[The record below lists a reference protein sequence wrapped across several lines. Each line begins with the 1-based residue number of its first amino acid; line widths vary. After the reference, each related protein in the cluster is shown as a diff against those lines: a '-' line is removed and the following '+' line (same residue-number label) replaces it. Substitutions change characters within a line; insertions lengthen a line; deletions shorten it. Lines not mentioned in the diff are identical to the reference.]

1 MAFKTKQLRNVVLLG
16 HAGSGKTTL
25 AEDMLFEAGVI
36 TRRGRV
42 VDQNTVSDNT
52 DLEHERGNS
61 IFNHLLHNEWRG
73 VKLNFIDTP
82 GYDDFVGEVVS
93 AVKVADTAI
102 MVLNGAHGVE
112 VGTELLWE
120 YIDEF
125 GTPTVFVINQ
135 LDHEQAEFERTL
147 EQAQERFGNKVI
159 PVQFPVRTGIGFNS
173 IVDALRMVMYV
184 FPDGG
189 GKPEKKEIPATELER
204 AKALHNQLV
213 EVAAEHEDGLME
225 KFFDQGT
232 LDEEELARGLTL
244 ALAQH
249 DFFPVFCT
257 SAERN
262 MGSGRLMGFLHDIAP
277 SPADRKPAVLTDGNT
292 VACDPDDKCTS
303 VFIFK
308 TVSEPKV
315 GIVSYFKVFS
325 GRLKAGDELIN
336 ATNRGAERFGQLF
349 LANGGK
355 REPVEE
361 LQAGDIGVTVKLKN
375 THSNQ
380 TLNTKGCER
389 QISPIVFPE
398 SRIRAAVV
406 PQSQNDMEKL
416 VKALHQLAE
425 EDSTLI
431 VEQSATLKQ
440 TLIHGQGQL
449 HLDLVKYRVEKNFG
463 VVMEMVKP
471 RISYRET
478 ITKAANAEYRHK
490 KQTGGA
496 GQFAE
501 VHMRIEPWFEGMP
514 DPSDLT
520 IKHRESETL
529 PWGGKLEYFWCIVG
543 GSIDNK
549 FSSAIKKGIMSKME
563 EGPLTGSPCRDIR
576 IYIYDGKMHP
586 VDSNDMAFQLAG
598 MQAFKECF
606 RSAAPQLMEP
616 IMEVEVLCPDTM
628 TGEVM
633 GDLQTR
639 RAIITG
645 MDTQG
650 HYQKVNAR
658 VPQSEL
664 WQYYNTLRSLTQGR
678 AKYHRHFKEFQAVPM
693 DLQNKLVHDYQ
704 EHLEEV

>member
-1 MAFKTKQLRNVVLLG
+1 
-16 HAGSGKTTL
+16 
-25 AEDMLFEAGVI
+25 MLFEAGVI

-52 DLEHERGNS
+52 ELEHERGNS

-73 VKLNFIDTP
+73 VKLNFIDTR

-93 AVKVADTAI
+93 GVKVADTAI

-135 LDHEQAEFERTL
+135 LDHEQADYERTL

-189 GKPEKKEIPATELER
+189 GKPEKREIPASESER

-225 KFFDQGT
+225 KYFEQGT
-232 LDEEELARGLTL
+232 LDEEELSRGLTL

-277 SPADRKPAVLTDGNT
+277 SPADRLPAALTDGNS

-308 TVSEPKV
+308 TVTEPKV
-315 GIVSYFKVFS
+315 GVVSYFKVFS

-336 ATNRGAERFGQLF
+336 AANRGAERFGQLF

-398 SRIRAAVV
+398 SRIRAAVI
-406 PQSQNDMEKL
+406 PQSQQDMEKL

-425 EDSTLI
+425 EDPTLV

-449 HLDLVKYRVEKNFG
+449 HLDLVKYRLEKSYG

-501 VHMRIEPWFEGMP
+501 VHMRIEPWYEGMP

-628 TGEVM
+628 TGDVM

-650 HYQKVNAR
+650 HYQKINAR